1 MSQTERWKMK
11 ASSLTSRV
19 KARAAV
25 RDWAWWQLPLMM
37 RWYVAAVSVAA
48 AATIAVAGAYT
59 DWGLSDFVKFL
70 LLVGCAVISTAST
83 PKIAY
88 AHPGVTRDFS
98 TVWVL
103 PAAVLLPPVYAAL
116 ETIPIYLTL
125 QLYVH
130 RGIVYRRVFTAASVS
145 LSYTLAS
152 VVFRLFP
159 SVIAGGFIGRGT
171 HALTWG
177 LVVALCYLVGSR
189 VQRYFIFGAVKMSSP
204 EVRIWQLE
212 FNRESLQ
219 ALFVELGL
227 GVLLAL
233 AVGTSPALVVI
244 ALPMVLLM
252 RAYMVNPVLLA
263 QSRVDSKTGLL
274 NVSTW
279 EREAEVELSRSIR
292 TRTPVSVAI
301 VDIDHFKL
309 VNDSYGHLVGDRVL
323 KAVATELKSQLRDY
337 DRAGRFGGEEFVLL
351 LAHTDEDAAFGIAE
365 RLRLHVGNLAVPI
378 DDRPEAPV
386 VRVTISIGVSAM
398 ARGEKRDLT
407 DLLSAAD
414 SSLYH
419 AKQTG
424 RNRVCAGA
432 PVPAGQLVAEIA
444 GQMNLVQ
451 GDTAAA
457 SLCPAMSLSAFV
469 TERYEIAIATARAVT
484 LCKWL
489 RSPAGSQ

>member
-1 MSQTERWKMK
+1 VSQTERWKME
-11 ASSLTSRV
+11 ATSLTSRV
-19 KARAAV
+19 KRWAAV
-25 RDWAWWQLPLMM
+25 QDWAWWQLPLMM
-37 RWYVAAVSVAA
+37 RCYVASVSVAA
-48 AATIAVAGAYT
+48 AVAIGFASAYT
-59 DWGLSDFVKFL
+59 DWTVWDAAKFL
-70 LLVGCAVISTAST
+70 LLTACAVISTAST

-88 AHPGVTRDFS
+88 ANPGVIRDFS

-103 PAAVLLPPVYAAL
+103 PAAILLPPVYAAL

-145 LSYTLAS
+145 LSYALAS

-159 SVIAGGFIGRGT
+159 AAVAGGSIGRGT

-177 LVVALCYLVGSR
+177 LVAALCYLVGSR
-189 VQRYFIFGAVKMSSP
+189 VQRYFIFGAVKLASP

-212 FNRESLQ
+212 FNREAGQ

-244 ALPMVLLM
+244 ALPSVLLM

-274 NVSTW
+274 NISTW

-292 TRTPVSVAI
+292 TRTAVSVAI
-301 VDIDHFKL
+301 VDIDHFKR

-323 KAVATELKSQLRDY
+323 KAVATELKGQLRDY

-351 LAHTDEDAAFGIAE
+351 LSQTEERDAFGIAE

-386 VRVTISIGVSAM
+386 VRVTISIGVAAM
-398 ARGEKRDLT
+398 GRGERRDLT

-419 AKQTG
+419 AKQSG

-432 PVPAGQLVAEIA
+432 PVPTGQLVAGVA
-444 GQMNLVQ
+444 SPMNLVQ

-457 SLCPAMSLSAFV
+457 SLCPAMSLYAFV
-469 TERYEIAIATARAVT
+469 TERYEIAIADARAVT
-484 LCKWL
+484 LCK
-489 RSPAGSQ
+489 